1 MVTYGNVM
9 RERSRSAVA
18 GRAPSSR
25 SGSESGRPTKL
36 RFRASHSRIAPLRIS
51 HHGSLWQ
58 PPVKDA
64 DREEVAPKRN
74 KKK

>member
-1 MVTYGNVM
+1 M
-9 RERSRSAVA
+9 
-18 GRAPSSR
+18 GR
-25 SGSESGRPTKL
+25 GSDGGRTPKL
-36 RFRASHSRIAPLRIS
+36 RFRASHNRSAPLQIS

>member
-1 MVTYGNVM
+1 M

-18 GRAPSSR
+18 GPA
-25 SGSESGRPTKL
+25 KL
-36 RFRASHSRIAPLRIS
+36 RFRASHNRTAPLRIS

-58 PPVKDA
+58 PPVKDE
-64 DREEVAPKRN
+64 DREEIAPERR